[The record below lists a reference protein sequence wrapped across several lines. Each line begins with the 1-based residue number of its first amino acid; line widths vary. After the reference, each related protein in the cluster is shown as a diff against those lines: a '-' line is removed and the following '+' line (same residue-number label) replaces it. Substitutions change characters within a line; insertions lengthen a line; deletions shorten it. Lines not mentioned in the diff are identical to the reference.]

1 MTTMPY
7 EWNHIT
13 VTPHTTIR
21 EALLNLDQSSMQIV
35 LVADASGRLL
45 GTVTDGD
52 LRRALLRGAT
62 LESPVQ
68 QAMNREPC
76 VGWQQESPL
85 VWRQRMQ
92 RNSLRHLPVLDRDR
106 RLVDLIHDRPE
117 GPVQWSNPVVLMLGG
132 LGMRLRPLTQK
143 VPKPMLM
150 VGDKPILETILEH
163 VAEQGFSHFYFCIN
177 YLGEMIQ
184 DHFGDGSRWGVQIEY
199 IEEKQ
204 RMGTAGALGLLEK
217 PLEEDFLVMNG
228 DLLTKVD
235 LGALLSFHQEHRHEA
250 TVCVREHQQQVPYG
264 VMEMGGTRITQL
276 VEKPVYRYFVN
287 AGIYALS
294 PRTLQHVPKNRPYDM
309 PQLLNRLIMQQQ
321 AVGGFPLTE
330 YWLDIGQLPDFKQ
343 AQADFDLHF
352 TRIAPE
358 EKAYA

>member
-1 MTTMPY
+1 MPY
-7 EWNHIT
+7 DWKQIT
-13 VTPHTTIR
+13 VAPQTTIR
-21 EALLNLDQSSMQIV
+21 KVLLNLDQNSMQIV
-35 LVADASGRLL
+35 LVTDRQDQLL

-52 LRRALLRGAT
+52 FRRALLKGAT
-62 LESPVQ
+62 LDNKVE
-68 QAMNREPC
+68 QAMNSQPSTGAEH
-76 VGWQQESPL
+76 ESPL

-92 RNSLRHLPVLDRDR
+92 QKSLRHLPIIDKQG
-106 RLVDLIHDRPE
+106 RLVDLIHDKADETR
-117 GPVQWSNPVVLMLGG
+117 QWSNPVILMLGG

-163 VAEQGFSHFYFCIN
+163 VTGQGFSRFYFCIN

-184 DHFGDGSRWGVQIEY
+184 QHFGDGSRWGVHIEY

-217 PLEEDFLVMNG
+217 PLEEEFLVMNG

-235 LGALLSFHQEHRHEA
+235 LSALLSFHQQHQHQA

-276 VEKPVYRYFVN
+276 VEKPIYRYFVN

-294 PRTLQHVPKNRPYDM
+294 PQTLQQIPKNKPYDM
-309 PQLLNRLIMQQQ
+309 PQLLNELIMQQQ

-330 YWLDIGQLPDFKQ
+330 YWLDIGQLPDFEQ

-352 TRIAPE
+352 TRITPK

>member
-1 MTTMPY
+1 MPTD
-7 EWNHIT
+7 WNRIT
-13 VTPHTTIR
+13 LLPETTIR
-21 EALLNLDQSSMQIV
+21 ETLINLDRNSMQIV
-35 LVADASGRLL
+35 LIADRQGRLL

-62 LESPVQ
+62 LDSRVE
-68 QAMNREPC
+68 QAMNDRPSTGAEH
-76 VGWQQESPL
+76 ESPL

-92 RNSLRHLPVLDRDR
+92 RKSLRHLPIIDKEG
-106 RLVDLIHDRPE
+106 RLVELIHDKVDGTRRWP
-117 GPVQWSNPVVLMLGG
+117 NPVVLMLGG
-132 LGMRLRPLTQK
+132 LGMRLRPLTRK

-163 VAEQGFSHFYFCIN
+163 VAGQGFSRFYFCIN

-184 DHFGDGSRWGVQIEY
+184 QHFGDGSRWGVQIEY
-199 IEEKQ
+199 IKEKQ
-204 RMGTAGALGLLEK
+204 RMGTAGALGLLER

-235 LGALLSFHQEHRHEA
+235 LGALLSFHQEHRHQA

-276 VEKPVYRYFVN
+276 VEKPIYRYFVN

-294 PRTLQHVPKNRPYDM
+294 PRTLQQIPKNRPFDM
-309 PQLLNRLIMQQQ
+309 PQLLNELIERKQ

-330 YWLDIGQLPDFKQ
+330 YWLDIGQLPDFRQ

-358 EKAYA
+358 ENACA

>member
-1 MTTMPY
+1 MPND
-7 EWNHIT
+7 WNRIT
-13 VTPHTTIR
+13 LTPETTIR
-21 EALLNLDQSSMQIV
+21 ETLLNLDRSSMQIV
-35 LVADASGRLL
+35 LVADGEGRLL

-62 LESPVQ
+62 LDSRVE
-68 QAMNREPC
+68 QAMNRRPC
-76 VGWQQESPL
+76 TGRQDESPL

-92 RNSLRHLPVLDRDR
+92 QKSLRHLPILDRQG
-106 RLVDLIHDRPE
+106 RLLDLIHDRVE
-117 GPVQWSNPVVLMLGG
+117 RRQQWSNPVVLMLGG
-132 LGMRLRPLTQK
+132 LGMRLRPLTRK

-163 VAEQGFSHFYFCIN
+163 VAEQGFNRFYFCIN

-184 DHFGDGSRWGVQIEY
+184 NHFGDGSRWGVQIEY

-204 RMGTAGALGLLEK
+204 RLGTAGALGLLEK
-217 PLEEDFLVMNG
+217 PFEEDFLVMNG

-235 LGALLSFHQEHRHEA
+235 LGALLSFHREHAHQA

-294 PRTLQHVPKNRPYDM
+294 PETLRLIPNNKSYDM
-309 PQLLNRLIMQQQ
+309 PQLLNELITRQQ

-330 YWLDIGQLPDFKQ
+330 YWLDIGRLPDFKQ

-352 TRIAPE
+352 SRIDPE

>member
-1 MTTMPY
+1 MPY
-7 EWNHIT
+7 NWNRIT
-13 VTPHTTIR
+13 LPPETTLR
-21 EALLNLDQSSMQIV
+21 EVLLNLDQNSMQIV
-35 LVADASGRLL
+35 LVADRQGHLL

-62 LESPVQ
+62 LDSRVEE
-68 QAMNREPC
+68 AMNNRPC
-76 VGWQQESPL
+76 SGRQQESPL

-92 RNSLRHLPVLDRDR
+92 QKSLRHLPILDQEG
-106 RLVDLIHDRPE
+106 RLVDLIHDRADE
-117 GPVQWSNPVVLMLGG
+117 TRRWSNPVVLMLGG

-294 PRTLQHVPKNRPYDM
+294 PRTLQQIPKNKPYDM
-309 PQLLNRLIMQQQ
+309 PQLLNELIVRQQ

-352 TRIAPE
+352 TRITPE